1 MVRKPRNSN
10 AEQEAQLHKLAND
23 LQAQAQGPEPL
34 SQEVVEAEQKQE
46 RDEQRQR
53 KKNRRKRRHLPPV
66 QLEKRTEVLEP
77 QDKFCP
83 TTGQPRP
90 RIGQEVTTEYEFEP
104 AKLIIKETVRPKYGE
119 CGKDCCSGVTVA
131 PLPPRLLPQSKLG
144 LGLAVFLLL
153 SRFDD
158 HIAYY
163 TLERNFRERLGV
175 VISRQ
180 QMVQW
185 VEKIAHLLLAI
196 YWAIW
201 EELKS
206 GNYLQ
211 VDETPVKVLDPE
223 VRGKA
228 ATGYLWFY
236 SAPQGD
242 VRLEFCG
249 GRGRDGPAARLEGF
263 EGTIQSDGYTVYE
276 SLRRGSGGRLKR
288 IGCLGHARRRF
299 YKALQESL
307 QDGLWFILKIRE
319 LYRIE
324 DSLREASFEER
335 RRVRLARTPAIWREM
350 KHRAEQLRKDPR
362 VLPASTLGKAAR
374 YFLKEYTAMV
384 GYLRDGRFEMDNNLV
399 ENDVRPSALGRR
411 RWLFIGHPDAGWRS
425 AVIYTIIQSCRRRDI
440 NPQEYLTDGLRR
452 LPSMNAA
459 EVKELT
465 PSRWKPV
472 QPAATP

>member
-1 MVRKPRNSN
+1 MK
-10 AEQEAQLHKLAND
+10 EQEALRRQRQRTEQALAAAQQALQQRDEQLRQTRQELEAHQRKLAE
-23 LQAQAQGPEPL
+23 AQAIIADLKQQLFGSKAEKLKRRAGSATAQAGQRPPSAGPGSGAAEPGGGGGG
-34 SQEVVEAEQKQE
+34 AEQE

-185 VEKIAHLLLAI
+185 VEKIAFAPGDLLG
-196 YWAIW
+196 IW
-201 EELKS
+201 EEL
-206 GNYLQ
+206 
-211 VDETPVKVLDPE
+211 
-223 VRGKA
+223 
-228 ATGYLWFY
+228 
-236 SAPQGD
+236 
-242 VRLEFCG
+242 
-249 GRGRDGPAARLEGF
+249 
-263 EGTIQSDGYTVYE
+263 
-276 SLRRGSGGRLKR
+276 
-288 IGCLGHARRRF
+288 
-299 YKALQESL
+299 
-307 QDGLWFILKIRE
+307 
-319 LYRIE
+319 
-324 DSLREASFEER
+324 
-335 RRVRLARTPAIWREM
+335 
-350 KHRAEQLRKDPR
+350 
-362 VLPASTLGKAAR
+362 
-374 YFLKEYTAMV
+374 
-384 GYLRDGRFEMDNNLV
+384 
-399 ENDVRPSALGRR
+399 
-411 RWLFIGHPDAGWRS
+411 
-425 AVIYTIIQSCRRRDI
+425 
-440 NPQEYLTDGLRR
+440 
-452 LPSMNAA
+452 
-459 EVKELT
+459 
-465 PSRWKPV
+465 
-472 QPAATP
+472 